1 MLRGTIKIRVQ
12 AVLRLCDSFTES
24 PVDPSMIRIRLPQ
37 GGEAVKKEGGLFVL
51 IHCPPTPFF
60 AAIESPFYEKV
71 NLEIH
76 PDEGEAA
83 GEVKTCYLIRSQAM
97 PMPEDTTYLEGRG
110 QPGDKIMVYLKA
122 ASFTMRLLEDYKKE
136 DGKTIKIYHPPASR
150 LEGARLFIENRDKK
164 GEMMQVERD
173 MGDGKYRLET
183 PLSKSYKKAGTSL
196 YLVREGFCRPDGNF
210 SIPFRQVS
218 RTGAACGVIFPD
230 GSQIETELCFG
241 ERNRLN

>member
-12 AVLRLCDSFTES
+12 AVLRLYDSFTES
-24 PVDPSMIRIRLPQ
+24 PVDPSLIRIRLPR
-37 GGEAVKKEGGLFVL
+37 GGEAVKKEGGLFAL
-51 IHCPPTPFF
+51 IHCPSTPFF
-60 AAIESPFYEKV
+60 VTIESPFYEEM

-76 PDEGEAA
+76 PDEKETA

-97 PMPEDTTYLEGRG
+97 PMPEDAAYLEGNG
-110 QPGDKIMVYLKA
+110 QPGTRIMAFLKS

-136 DGKTIKIYHPPASR
+136 DGKAIKIYHPSVSQ
-150 LEGARLFIENRDKK
+150 LEGVRLFIENRDGK
-164 GEMMQVERD
+164 GEVMQVERKI
-173 MGDGKYRLET
+173 GDGEYRLET

-196 YLVREGFCRPDGNF
+196 YLVREGFCRPDGRF

-218 RTGAACGVIFPD
+218 RTGSMCGVIFPD
-230 GSQIETELCFG
+230 GSKTETELCLG